1 MSGSMQNFTLVLASG
16 SPRRKEL
23 LKDAGYEF
31 DVIPSDATEKA
42 TYKRPAY
49 FVQELAALKANDV
62 ADRILNRDTLY
73 EEGKYIKG
81 EVIIIGA
88 DTVVSLLDDI
98 LGKPKSEKDAF
109 NMIKSLSDKKHYV
122 YTGVSLIRAVD
133 GKITNRRTM
142 YVRTSVHVAK
152 LNDEEINAYIATGEC
167 MDKAGAYAIQGKFAK
182 HIERIEGNYPTVVGL
197 PINAVYNLINDVRG
211 VK

>member
-1 MSGSMQNFTLVLASG
+1 MQDYKLVLASG

-23 LKDAGYEF
+23 LKEAGYKF
-31 DVIPSDATEKA
+31 DIIPSDATEEA

-49 FVQELAALKANDV
+49 YVQELAALKAKDV
-62 ADRILNRDTLY
+62 AKKILDKDVPY
-73 EEGKYIKG
+73 EKGKYTKG

-88 DTVVSLLDDI
+88 DTVVSLLDSI
-98 LGKPKSEKDAF
+98 LGKPKNDKDAYVMLR
-109 NMIKSLSDKKHYV
+109 NLAGKRHYV

-133 GKITNRRTM
+133 GKITNRRTI
-142 YVRTSVHVAK
+142 YVRTSVIVAE
-152 LNDEEINAYIATGEC
+152 LTDEEINTYIATGEC
-167 MDKAGAYAIQGKFAK
+167 ADKAGAYAIQGKFAK

-211 VK
+211 V